1 MKDKAEE
8 ETWRVLRLHREVCG
22 STETAVYLLFLSRL
36 SQKSTRQSKEDCPR
50 KLASGASVALL
61 CRYWCCML
69 RLQLIM
75 QSTQSDYLSAY
86 LTRCTPITILR
97 YSIHPQTMFPHIS
110 AKQAEILLL
119 LSVCKGTATF
129 SLSPNTPWLKLRS
142 SA

>member
-1 MKDKAEE
+1 MASSPPSPRSVRKYRNSSVPFVPFQAF
-8 ETWRVLRLHREVCG
+8 
-22 STETAVYLLFLSRL
+22 A
-36 SQKSTRQSKEDCPR
+36 KSTRQPKEDCPR

-119 LSVCKGTATF
+119 LSVCKGTAAF

>member
-1 MKDKAEE
+1 MASSPPSPRSVRKYSNSSVPFVPFQAF
-8 ETWRVLRLHREVCG
+8 
-22 STETAVYLLFLSRL
+22 A
-36 SQKSTRQSKEDCPR
+36 KSTRQSKEDCPR

-119 LSVCKGTATF
+119 LSVCKGTAAF

>member
-1 MKDKAEE
+1 MASSPPSPRSVWKYRKSSVPFVPFQAF
-8 ETWRVLRLHREVCG
+8 
-22 STETAVYLLFLSRL
+22 A
-36 SQKSTRQSKEDCPR
+36 KSTRQSKEDCPR
-50 KLASGASVALL
+50 KLASGASVGLL

-97 YSIHPQTMFPHIS
+97 YSIHPQTMFSHIS

-119 LSVCKGTATF
+119 LSVCKGTAAF